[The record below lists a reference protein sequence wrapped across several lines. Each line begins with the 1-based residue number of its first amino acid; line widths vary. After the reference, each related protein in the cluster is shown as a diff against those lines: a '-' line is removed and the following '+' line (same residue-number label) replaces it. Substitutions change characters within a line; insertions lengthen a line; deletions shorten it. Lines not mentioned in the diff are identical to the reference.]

1 MNDNVLWS
9 LQLLLVVNSLVYS
22 PADTVSQ
29 LFFNRTKKLK
39 FFRSAERLFAVKSS
53 DS

>member
-1 MNDNVLWS
+1 MFDG
-9 LQLLLVVNSLVYS
+9 LQPLLVVNSLVYS

-29 LFFNRTKKLK
+29 LCFYRSKKVK
-39 FFRSAERLFAVKSS
+39 FVILEAPKRLFAVKSS